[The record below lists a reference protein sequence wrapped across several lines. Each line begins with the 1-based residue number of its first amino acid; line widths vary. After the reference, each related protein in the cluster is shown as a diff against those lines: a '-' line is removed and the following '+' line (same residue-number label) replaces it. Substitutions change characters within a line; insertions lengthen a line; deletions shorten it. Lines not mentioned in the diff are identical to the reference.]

1 MVFESLG
8 TVSYSYLHST
18 VTTAPSFII
27 SDIKRDIGSK
37 SRFFSYP
44 LHSTPQLGVFVG
56 VLPYCLVWKKK
67 LEWCYGYPTVRK
79 V

>member
-37 SRFFSYP
+37 SRFF
-44 LHSTPQLGVFVG
+44 HTPCIQR
-56 VLPYCLVWKKK
+56 PS
-67 LEWCYGYPTVRK
+67 
-79 V
+79 